1 MKSVDKTLPDDP
13 KKRPSFCNFL
23 VKIAKQIINTSYVA
37 SATRF
42 FRFFLI
48 SHLALSKKR
57 NVSCLLRTEYN
68 LENVVDIAF
77 IRYFHVKKYKFKE
90 L

>member
-1 MKSVDKTLPDDP
+1 MGYRHEP
-13 KKRPSFCNFL
+13 KKADLFL
-23 VKIAKQIINTSYVA
+23 K
-37 SATRF
+37 
-42 FRFFLI
+42 FLCLN
-48 SHLALSKKR
+48 SPNKLSTLLMWLPQPVFSVFLTLRLALSKKK

-68 LENVVDIAF
+68 LENLVDIAF